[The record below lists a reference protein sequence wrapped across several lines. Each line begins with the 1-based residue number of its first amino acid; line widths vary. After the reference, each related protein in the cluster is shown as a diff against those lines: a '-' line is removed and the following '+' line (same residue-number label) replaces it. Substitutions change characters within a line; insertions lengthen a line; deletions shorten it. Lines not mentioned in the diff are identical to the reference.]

1 MMHLSIIGMIL
12 LVILV
17 RGESRSGTKKVL
29 IVKVIDKNDLQ
40 RPESPTQMS
49 ADVFGPI
56 PGTATASIIDNVNM
70 ASQFRACSFNKLNM
84 IPHGGDNYNNAPGV
98 ITITGVVSLESNS
111 RNAIRND
118 CISKANAKTGV
129 NLASTNEWDHVIF
142 VLQKCY
148 VGKYV
153 FV

>member
-1 MMHLSIIGMIL
+1 MSSARYLAPLLPLS
-12 LVILV
+12 
-17 RGESRSGTKKVL
+17 
-29 IVKVIDKNDLQ
+29 
-40 RPESPTQMS
+40 
-49 ADVFGPI
+49 PI
-56 PGTATASIIDNVNM
+56 NVNM

-153 FV
+153 FRCEMCIVHDHVSSNLTIISTILYFFCRLWLGCLCWNQ